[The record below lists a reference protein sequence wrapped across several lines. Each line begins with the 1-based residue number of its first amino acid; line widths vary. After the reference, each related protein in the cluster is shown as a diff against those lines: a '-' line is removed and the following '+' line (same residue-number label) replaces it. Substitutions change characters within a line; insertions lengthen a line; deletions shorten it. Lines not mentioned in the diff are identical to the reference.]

1 MFSAFLFSSKE
12 EKKEE
17 KKDNMKSH
25 DGRGEEARKNTTP
38 SRG

>member
-17 KKDNMKSH
+17 KKDNMSH